1 MATASKEKSL
11 IFFLFKNP
19 KQNATYLDEDF
30 QSSDLVWTSNLF
42 FYENN
47 FLNHSKSQGQNENH
61 LKKTI
66 STQLLLLPYVSTSR
80 RFIKVWT
87 SSSEPQIGENGV
99 FHVRANFHV
108 KMLNYILITKNVLIT
123 TGRLIME
130 HTIRTFSIQLGSE
143 MSPASTLLVYC
154 LDNNGEL
161 ISDSIYFPVNVF
173 LRANRTSRSETK
185 LNEFSS
191 FENYFL
197 NTKTQKQQLFGQ
209 TIEESVDNTL
219 KISNAYLPNGD
230 LINNQ
235 FKINVYG
242 EQEEQIALT
251 AVQSNLKSIYPRS
264 QLSKIGIQLNLLNFE
279 NNVDLD
285 QNYLQIFLNRDGLE
299 EHLIQFATPNT
310 GINSDQIF
318 KVSVSNEYC
327 PLTHRKPRLLIVQN
341 FLRMLACLCSPT

>member
-1 MATASKEKSL
+1 M
-11 IFFLFKNP
+11 
-19 KQNATYLDEDF
+19 DEDF
-30 QSSDLVWTSNLF
+30 QSNDLVWTSNLF

-47 FLNHSKSQGQNENH
+47 FLNHSKSQGQTESH

-66 STQLLLLPYVSTSR
+66 STQLLMLPYVSTSR
-80 RFIKVWT
+80 RFLKVWT
-87 SSSEPQIGENGV
+87 SSAEPQIGENGV

-108 KMLNYILITKNVLIT
+108 KMLNYILIAKNVLVT
-123 TGRLIME
+123 TGRIIME
-130 HTIRTFSIQLGSE
+130 HTIRTFLIPLDSQ

-154 LDNNGEL
+154 LDSNGEF
-161 ISDSIYFPVNVF
+161 ISDSVYFPVSVF
-173 LRANRTSRSETK
+173 LRANRTSRTETANK

-197 NTKTQKQQLFGQ
+197 NTKNQKQPSLFGQ
-209 TIEESVDNTL
+209 AIEESVDNTL

-251 AVQSNLKSIYPRS
+251 AVQSSLKSLYPRS
-264 QLSKIGIQLNLLNFE
+264 QLSKIGIQLNLMQFE
-279 NNVDLD
+279 NSIDLD
-285 QNYLQIFLNRDGLE
+285 QNYLQIFLNRDGFE

-310 GINSDQIF
+310 GINSDQVF
-318 KVSVSNEYC
+318 KVGEFFSWLN
-327 PLTHRKPRLLIVQN
+327 Q
-341 FLRMLACLCSPT
+341 F